1 MREPITPPVPDDRA
15 ARAQHKGVRR
25 TVTVLV
31 VVVAAFYLLAF
42 WQIIMMK

>member
-1 MREPITPPVPDDRA
+1 MREPITPSVSDEHA

-25 TVTVLV
+25 TVIVLV
-31 VVVAAFYLLAF
+31 VVVAAFYLIAF